1 LETLPREV
9 KLKFRARLLCL
20 LSLGVGMVGRKPGLV
35 VGSTWVTSTLCHSL
49 LRVEPYSSC
58 PFACSYCYARWY
70 GWGPSGTAGGAAGI
84 IAAFERV
91 ARLVRR
97 RGLQPIPFRLATLVD
112 PFPPQEAEVK
122 LTLRALAVALEHE
135 YPIVVN
141 TKGVLY
147 AREPWRG
154 ALRKLAERGLV
165 LLQVSLSTTSGAV
178 QLEPR
183 APPPAERLGSAAQLA
198 EEGAPVAV
206 RVSPHIPRLSPTQR
220 DEVEEFVS
228 KLREVGFR
236 HLILEFLRGEPR
248 LFESLAERLRAAEL
262 REVEPYSLR
271 EAGGAPPIVRV
282 RLPLRVSV
290 ALAYAEAAKKAG
302 LTFATCM
309 EGLFELHTA
318 PDCCGVYLLED
329 AASRPT
335 LGDVYRH
342 VASKR
347 PASPAEVAAACT
359 SWGRVCGS
367 ELLEYPRLISKPLRY
382 HERKLWRALGDA
394 RLLERLTPNLRLE
407 GGLVVAKRL
416 SESAPG

>member
-1 LETLPREV
+1 VTS
-9 KLKFRARLLCL
+9 RAP
-20 LSLGVGMVGRKPGLV
+20 SLV

-70 GWGPSGTAGGAAGI
+70 GWGPGGAAEGAPEM

-97 RGLQPIPFRLATLVD
+97 RGLRPIPFRLATLVD
-112 PFPPQEAEVK
+112 PFPPQEAGAK
-122 LTLRALAVALEHE
+122 LTLRALAIALEHE
-135 YPIVVN
+135 YPIIVN
-141 TKGVLY
+141 AKGVLY
-147 AREPWRG
+147 AKEPWRG
-154 ALRKLAERGLV
+154 ALRKLAEKGLV
-165 LLQVSLSTTSGAV
+165 LLQVSLSSTNGAA

-198 EEGAPVAV
+198 EEGVSVAV
-206 RVSPHIPRLSPTQR
+206 RVSPHIPRFSPTR
-220 DEVEEFVS
+220 REEVEEFAS
-228 KLREVGFR
+228 KLREMGFR

-248 LFESLAERLRAAEL
+248 LFESLAERLGAAEL

-271 EAGGAPPIVRV
+271 EAGGAPPLVRV
-282 RLPLRVSV
+282 RLPLRVGV
-290 ALAYAEAAKKAG
+290 ALAYAEAARRAG

-318 PDCCGVYLLED
+318 PDCCGAYLLRD
-329 AASRPT
+329 AALRPT

-342 VASKR
+342 VASR
-347 PASPAEVAAACT
+347 GPASPAEAAAACA

-367 ELLEYPRLISKPLRY
+367 ELLEYPRPISKPLRY
-382 HERKLWRALGDA
+382 HERRLWRALGDA

-407 GGLVVAKRL
+407 GGLVVARRL
-416 SESAPG
+416 SEPR

>member
-1 LETLPREV
+1 MTS
-9 KLKFRARLLCL
+9 RAP
-20 LSLGVGMVGRKPGLV
+20 SLV

-70 GWGPSGTAGGAAGI
+70 GWGPGGAAEGAPEM

-97 RGLQPIPFRLATLVD
+97 RGLRPIPFRLATLVD
-112 PFPPQEAEVK
+112 PFPPQEAGAK
-122 LTLRALAVALEHE
+122 LTLRALAIALEHE
-135 YPIVVN
+135 YPIIVN
-141 TKGVLY
+141 AKGVLY
-147 AREPWRG
+147 AKEPWRG
-154 ALRKLAERGLV
+154 ALRKLAEKGLA
-165 LLQVSLSTTSGAV
+165 LLQVSLSSTNGAA

-198 EEGAPVAV
+198 EEGVSVAV
-206 RVSPHIPRLSPTQR
+206 RVSPHIPRFSPTR
-220 DEVEEFVS
+220 REEIEEFAS
-228 KLREVGFR
+228 KLREMGFR

-248 LFESLAERLRAAEL
+248 LFESLAERLGAAEL

-271 EAGGAPPIVRV
+271 EAGGAPPLVRV
-282 RLPLRVSV
+282 RLPLRVGV
-290 ALAYAEAAKKAG
+290 ALAYAEAARRAG

-318 PDCCGVYLLED
+318 PDCCGAYLLRD
-329 AASRPT
+329 AALRPT

-342 VASKR
+342 VASR
-347 PASPAEVAAACT
+347 GPASPAEAAAACA

-367 ELLEYPRLISKPLRY
+367 ELLEYPRPISKPLRY
-382 HERKLWRALGDA
+382 HERRLWRALGDA

-407 GGLVVAKRL
+407 GGLVVARRL
-416 SESAPG
+416 SEPR

>member
-1 LETLPREV
+1 VTS
-9 KLKFRARLLCL
+9 RAP
-20 LSLGVGMVGRKPGLV
+20 SLV

-70 GWGPSGTAGGAAGI
+70 GWGPGGAAEGAPEM

-97 RGLQPIPFRLATLVD
+97 RGLRPIPFRLATLVD
-112 PFPPQEAEVK
+112 PFPPQEAGAK
-122 LTLRALAVALEHE
+122 LTLRALAIALEHE
-135 YPIVVN
+135 YPIIVN
-141 TKGVLY
+141 AKGVLY
-147 AREPWRG
+147 AKEPWRG
-154 ALRKLAERGLV
+154 ALRKLAEKGLA
-165 LLQVSLSTTSGAV
+165 LLQVSLSSTNGAA

-198 EEGAPVAV
+198 EEGVSVAV
-206 RVSPHIPRLSPTQR
+206 RVSPHIPRFSPTR
-220 DEVEEFVS
+220 REEIEEFAS
-228 KLREVGFR
+228 KLREMGFR

-248 LFESLAERLRAAEL
+248 LFESLAERLGAAEL

-271 EAGGAPPIVRV
+271 EAGGAPPLVRV
-282 RLPLRVSV
+282 RLPLRVGV
-290 ALAYAEAAKKAG
+290 ALAYAEAARRAG

-318 PDCCGVYLLED
+318 PDCCGAYLLRD
-329 AASRPT
+329 AALRPT

-342 VASKR
+342 VASR
-347 PASPAEVAAACT
+347 GPASPAEAAAACA

-367 ELLEYPRLISKPLRY
+367 ELLEYPRPISKPLRY
-382 HERKLWRALGDA
+382 HERRLWRALGDA

-407 GGLVVAKRL
+407 GGLVVARRL
-416 SESAPG
+416 SEPR

>member
-1 LETLPREV
+1 MTS
-9 KLKFRARLLCL
+9 RAP
-20 LSLGVGMVGRKPGLV
+20 SLV

-70 GWGPSGTAGGAAGI
+70 GWGPGGAAEGAPEM

-97 RGLQPIPFRLATLVD
+97 RGLRPIPFRLATLVD
-112 PFPPQEAEVK
+112 PFPPQEAGAK
-122 LTLRALAVALEHE
+122 LTLRALAIALEHE
-135 YPIVVN
+135 YPIIVN
-141 TKGVLY
+141 AKGVLY

-154 ALRKLAERGLV
+154 ALRKLAEKGLA
-165 LLQVSLSTTSGAV
+165 LLQVSLSSTNGAA

-198 EEGAPVAV
+198 EEGVPVAV
-206 RVSPHIPRLSPTQR
+206 RVSPHIPRFSPTR
-220 DEVEEFVS
+220 REEVEEFAS
-228 KLREVGFR
+228 KLREMGFR

-248 LFESLAERLRAAEL
+248 LFESLAERLGAAEL

-271 EAGGAPPIVRV
+271 EAGGAPPLVRV
-282 RLPLRVSV
+282 RLPLRVGV
-290 ALAYAEAAKKAG
+290 ALAYAEAARRAG

-318 PDCCGVYLLED
+318 PDCCGAYLLRD
-329 AASRPT
+329 AALRPT

-342 VASKR
+342 VASR
-347 PASPAEVAAACT
+347 GPASPAEAAAACA

-367 ELLEYPRLISKPLRY
+367 ELLEYPRPVSKPLRY
-382 HERKLWRALGDA
+382 HERRLWRALGDA

-407 GGLVVAKRL
+407 GGLVVARRL
-416 SESAPG
+416 SEPR